1 MERPAN
7 DCMVWYVGLCNCMH
21 ACKRKVLNFY
31 ANFIDL
37 IPNEPLFHPILEY
50 CLGPVYV
57 WSVIVWWWT
66 LSEHEDVTNRKAG
79 MHRPL
84 ANQSL
89 TLCGDVST

>member
-37 IPNEPLFHPILEY
+37 IPNEPLFHPILELFGSGV
-50 CLGPVYV
+50 CVV

-66 LSEHEDVTNRKAG
+66 LSEDVTNRKAA

-84 ANQSL
+84 ANQCL